1 MTHALLAQRLPR
13 SGNAALAAGA
23 FIQAALGVEFL
34 LAGLSKAIDPEYA
47 VQFKGFVEGSP
58 GSQNGLLSSAV
69 QLLVVPNVAV
79 VAQLAKFTELLA
91 GIVLLVAA
99 IDVLR
104 RRFSDPL
111 GNQHWYESGLALLS
125 SASGLAV
132 SGLSLGIYLIEGGM
146 LPRINPAFAFSSP
159 IAVELL
165 LVPLG
170 LAIAWLEFG
179 RFQALHDT
187 PTRGSSNG

>member
-13 SGNAALAAGA
+13 SGNAALTAGA

-34 LAGLSKAIDPEYA
+34 LAGLSKAIDAEYA

-58 GSQNGLLSSAV
+58 GSKSGLLSSTI
-69 QLLVVPNVAV
+69 QLLVVPNVAA
-79 VAQLAKFTELLA
+79 VAHLAKFTELVA
-91 GIVLLVAA
+91 GMVLLVAA

-104 RRFSDPL
+104 RRFSAPV
-111 GNQHWYESGLALLS
+111 GTQHWYESGLALFS
-125 SASGLAV
+125 SAAGLAV
-132 SGLSLGIYLIEGGM
+132 AGLSFGIYVIEGGM
-146 LPRINPAFAFSSP
+146 LPRINPAYAFSSP

-179 RFQALHDT
+179 RFLALRNASHQAY
-187 PTRGSSNG
+187 